1 MVRLTPARWSLKVR
15 PSRCGDFSETWI
27 GVRIR
32 ARVSSSARVGWIW
45 GALVIVPSNI
55 GAIRLIRALAHQAM
69 PIFDN
74 PLFLQEAKDTGDNI
88 IERRVF
94 SAL

>member
-1 MVRLTPARWSLKVR
+1 M
-15 PSRCGDFSETWI
+15 
-27 GVRIR
+27 
-32 ARVSSSARVGWIW
+32 
-45 GALVIVPSNI
+45 
-55 GAIRLIRALAHQAM
+55 GAIPLIRALAHQAM

-94 SAL
+94 